1 MRIFRYN
8 RVSRSRSR
16 LCAVRSHDVGEGE
29 EEFIRANAERRMIP
43 RFGIIIIIPIPEL
56 KQN

>member
-1 MRIFRYN
+1 
-8 RVSRSRSR
+8 
-16 LCAVRSHDVGEGE
+16 VRSHDVGEGE